1 MANIEFTKD
10 TKGYKTTAEVATLAN
25 CSAFI
30 VLAVT
35 REQHFPTTW
44 GRVNHT
50 QTKIWTEEQVKKI
63 LEAVKER
70 LIKNKKWFDCAKNR
84 DILKPVKKAASVKL
98 DLEKLKSEHP
108 LVTDERCFHLSWFPD
123 TEPKN
128 FEEIEKED

>member
-10 TKGYKTTAEVATLAN
+10 TKGYKTTAEVAKLAN

-35 REQHFPTTW
+35 RDLHFPTTW

-84 DILKPVKKAASVKL
+84 DIPKPVKKAAPVVL

-108 LVTDERCFHLSWFPD
+108 LVTDERCFRLSWFPN

>member
-1 MANIEFTKD
+1 MASIEITKD
-10 TKGYKTTAEVATLAN
+10 TKGYKTTAEVAKFAN
-25 CSAFI
+25 CSAFV

-35 REQHFPTTW
+35 RDLHFPTTW

-50 QTKIWTEEQVKKI
+50 QTKIWTDDQVTKI

-84 DILKPVKKAASVKL
+84 DIPKPVKKAAPVVL

-108 LVTDERCFHLSWFPD
+108 LVTDERCFRLSWFPD
-123 TEPKN
+123 TKPKN
-128 FEEIEKED
+128 FEEI